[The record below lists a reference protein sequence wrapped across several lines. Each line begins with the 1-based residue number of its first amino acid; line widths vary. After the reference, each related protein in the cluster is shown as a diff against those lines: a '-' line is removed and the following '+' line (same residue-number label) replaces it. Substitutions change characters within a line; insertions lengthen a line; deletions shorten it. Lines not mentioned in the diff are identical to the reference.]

1 MAAIW
6 LRTTH
11 IQRITLVNNGT
22 PAVAEWI
29 TDGDIPDTDK
39 AYLYLKNNTP
49 YWMDDAGTEFEI
61 GAGGGGGTT
70 VKVTSSDTTAGYL
83 NDKVVVGDGLETSVV
98 SPGGNEDL
106 QIDLKLLTGGGLS
119 KTLGGGDELGL
130 ADTAVTPGSYTNAN
144 ITVDQKGRLT
154 AASNGTGG
162 GGTDELVKVSS
173 NDTTAGYLNGKLI
186 VGAGITFTENN
197 NGSNET
203 LTVAKTILDN
213 FTSAADPTV
222 SSDTSAGYARGSL
235 WIHTGTKRAWICV
248 DPSNGAAVWRQIDYL
263 KCNYTAVDVPSS
275 DDDVTLGY
283 AEGSVWVDTSS
294 NQTYI
299 CVDPTDGAAKWALIT
314 RYSSFG
320 ASSAPT
326 VNDDTA
332 DGYRVGS
339 LWIDTTNDIA
349 YIALDVSSGAAV
361 WKRITQPLHNYS
373 ATAAPTVND
382 DSGDGYGVGSLW
394 IDTTNDNIYGCT
406 DASSGAANWEL
417 LNGAGASGELV
428 LEVYLNANQTI
439 NSATLT
445 KVNFDTEITDTQ
457 GTYDTTNKR
466 WTPDTG
472 VYVGLVSLITNNA
485 GGFNQNAYVYKSGSA
500 WNPLHTFNAA
510 SPLISGSWPVIIHQ
524 TGSDYFEVFATGG
537 VYLGTNTS
545 FACRLKMIK
554 VG

>member
-1 MAAIW
+1 MANVKLSETTEQGSIQLKKNAAIPTATNSSVVQ
-6 LRTTH
+6 LAVDENGVLTLKDNAGVETA
-11 IQRITLVNNGT
+11 ITPGVDDAADLDYA
-22 PAVAEWI
+22 PAVA
-29 TDGDIPDTDK
+29 GDWS
-39 AYLYLKNNTP
+39 TP
-49 YWMDDAGTEFEI
+49 PSKTAPALDELADRVEMLE
-61 GAGGGGGTT
+61 GA
-70 VKVTSSDTTAGYL
+70 
-83 NDKVVVGDGLETSVV
+83 
-98 SPGGNEDL
+98 PGGSADL
-106 QIDLKLLTGGGLS
+106 VSYDPTTPTDWNGPPDNVEEAL
-119 KTLGGGDELGL
+119 DEL
-130 ADTAVTPGSYTNAN
+130 A
-144 ITVDQKGRLT
+144 GRVET
-154 AASNGTGG
+154 IEGTGG
-162 GGTDELVKVSS
+162 SDELVKVSS

-186 VGAGITFTENN
+186 VGPGITFTENN

-213 FTSAADPTV
+213 FASAADPTV

-314 RYSSFG
+314 RYGNYG

-349 YIALDVSSGAAV
+349 YIALDVSSGAAI
-361 WKRITQPLHNYS
+361 WRRITQPLSNYS

-382 DSGDGYGVGSLW
+382 DSGDGYSVGSLW
-394 IDTTNDNIYGCT
+394 FDGTNDNIYGCT

-439 NSATLT
+439 NSVTLT

-500 WNPLHTFNAA
+500 WNPLHTVNAA